1 MLPYSS
7 RFFALTA
14 ACLVGLSAC
23 AELDADPDVR
33 LDAKASRTCLA
44 AIKKHTGAATVT
56 MNTTL
61 PVVEVNQYIVDV
73 AGASSWTCLTNDDGQ
88 AQQFYE
94 ITG

>member
-1 MLPYSS
+1 MTTLCV
-7 RFFALTA
+7 F
-14 ACLVGLSAC
+14 GLSAC

-33 LDAKASRTCLA
+33 LDAKASRTCIA
-44 AIKKHTGAATVT
+44 AIKKHTGAPAVS

-73 AGASSWTCLTNDDGQ
+73 EGGSSWTCLTNDDGQ
-88 AQQFYE
+88 AEQFYE